1 MAMVVLTLTGFSSGR
16 HHSSRHGSGGGGG
29 GGGCSSS
36 SQDHDSSSSTTGGG
50 SYGSGSDDDSYGSGS
65 DDDSYGDG
73 YGSSNSSGGSSYTR
87 RPTHRVTSTPS
98 GSGTAQPLEDGSA
111 RLVSCAT
118 DKRPYAT
125 VEVTNPNNRKAD
137 FQAWVTFY
145 DDQGTLLLENRSPV
159 VTVPAKGRATTQV
172 TLGKRFLM
180 SVDHCTADE
189 KAEVRP

>member
-16 HHSSRHGSGGGGG
+16 HHSSRHGSGG

-50 SYGSGSDDDSYGSGS
+50 SYGSGSDDGSYGGSYGDS

-73 YGSSNSSGGSSYTR
+73 YGSSSSGGSSYTR
-87 RPTHRVTSTPS
+87 RPTHRATS
-98 GSGTAQPLEDGSA
+98 SGTAQPLEDGSA

-137 FQAWVTFY
+137 FQARVTFY
-145 DDQGTLLLENRSPV
+145 DVEGALLLENVSAV

-172 TLGKRFLM
+172 TLGKRFLT
-180 SVDHCTADE
+180 SVDHCTTEED
-189 KAEVRP
+189 AEVMP